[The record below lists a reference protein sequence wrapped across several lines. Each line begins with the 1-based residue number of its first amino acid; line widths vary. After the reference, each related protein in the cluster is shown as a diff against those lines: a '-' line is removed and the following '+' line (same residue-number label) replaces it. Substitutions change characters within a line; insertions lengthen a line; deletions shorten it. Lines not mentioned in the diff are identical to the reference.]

1 MPEVA
6 VPYSGGEDEI
16 VIGHRHMLAVG
27 VTGEHA
33 ALLLIHARDFAHDHG
48 RVFLFPQYSA
58 DRGTDLRGTERRA
71 CHLIK
76 QRLKNVVIRTV
87 DQNVLRWR
95 LAQRLRRSTS
105 ANASPTNY
113 NPCPPTVNLVTL
125 PFHTD
130 PSV

>member
-58 DRGTDLRGTERRA
+58 DRGTDLRGTERRG

-76 QRLKNVVIRTV
+76 QRLKNLLIRTV

-95 LAQRLRRSTS
+95 FAQSLGRRDRKSTRLNSS
-105 ANASPTNY
+105 
-113 NPCPPTVNLVTL
+113 
-125 PFHTD
+125 HT
-130 PSV
+130 